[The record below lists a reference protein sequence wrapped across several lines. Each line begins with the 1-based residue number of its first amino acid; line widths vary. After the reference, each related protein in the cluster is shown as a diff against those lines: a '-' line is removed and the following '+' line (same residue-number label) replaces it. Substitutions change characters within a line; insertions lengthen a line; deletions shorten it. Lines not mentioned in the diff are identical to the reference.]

1 MPEQIRNAWN
11 KSAVPFYVAIAV
23 ILSMGCGYSISASQ
37 NRQASVE
44 LADIYSKERASIR
57 RAHKVEVKQLS
68 ERNIFLTDQITQL
81 AKGSNAATKAAIESK
96 EVK

>member
-23 ILSMGCGYSISASQ
+23 VLSMGCGYSISASQ

-44 LADIYSKERASIR
+44 ISDIYSKERASIR
-57 RAHKVEVKQLS
+57 RAHKAEIKA
-68 ERNIFLTDQITQL
+68 LTDRNTFLVNQITDL
-81 AKGSNAATKAAIESK
+81 ARKSGDTAKAAIEK
-96 EVK
+96 TEK

>member
-23 ILSMGCGYSISASQ
+23 VLSMGCGYSISASQ

-81 AKGSNAATKAAIESK
+81 AKGSNAATKAAIEK
-96 EVK
+96 VEK

>member
-37 NRQASVE
+37 NRTAAVE

-57 RAHKVEVKQLS
+57 RAHKVEIRQLTD
-68 ERNIFLTDQITQL
+68 RNTFLTDQITDL
-81 AKGSNAATKAAIESK
+81 ARRGNDALVKGQGEK
-96 EVK
+96 

>member
-23 ILSMGCGYSISASQ
+23 VLSMGCGYSISASQ

-57 RAHKVEVKQLS
+57 RAHKVEVKQLT

-81 AKGSNAATKAAIESK
+81 AKGSNAATKAAIEK
-96 EVK
+96 VEK

>member
-23 ILSMGCGYSISASQ
+23 VLSMGCGYSISASQ

-57 RAHKVEVKQLS
+57 RAHKAEVKQLT

-81 AKGSNAATKAAIESK
+81 AKGSNAATKAAIEK
-96 EVK
+96 VEK